1 MTTETLDRP
10 KLNEGETLI
19 GLLSDKDMRPYW
31 LILLPGDNDRA
42 PHQQQIEWAK
52 SIGGDLP
59 NRVEATMLFAR
70 AKEQFQQ
77 TWYWTSDTFVYP
89 YEPEY
94 ASDYVWV
101 LSFRHG
107 SHDDFH
113 KSDSYKAR
121 AVRRVYLE
129 NL

>member
-10 KLNEGETLI
+10 KLNDGETLI

-42 PHQQQIEWAK
+42 PHQHQIEWAK

-59 NRVEATMLFAR
+59 TKIESAMLFAH
-70 AKEQFQQ
+70 AKDQFQQ
-77 TWYWTSDTFVYP
+77 DWYWTGDTFVDP
-89 YEPEY
+89 EEPEDTDY
-94 ASDYVWV
+94 AWV
-101 LSFRHG
+101 QSFGYGDQGHYR
-107 SHDDFH
+107 
-113 KSDSYKAR
+113 KYSYGRSR